1 MTTSGGHS
9 ESHRG
14 TGVVA
19 ERIDDAPTALV
30 GFTRALATAGVAVSS
45 TRTATFMAAAAA
57 LQPDRQGAIYWAGRL
72 SLTSSP
78 DDLAIYDAVFE
89 AYFSL
94 ELERDQSTVRR
105 QAPVL
110 QASVPL
116 TEDSGP
122 EGEPTEEDS
131 YALPPVI
138 RARASAEEVLRNR
151 DLASLSRAEKQ
162 EMTRLLGLLR
172 PGLPERKSR
181 RRRSHATGRVD
192 PRRTVRAMLAAG
204 GEPVVPK
211 RRRRRT
217 RPRRIVLLVDISGSM
232 APYADA
238 LLRFAHV
245 VARYR
250 PNACEVFTIG
260 TRLTRITR
268 AIKMRDPDAAL
279 RASAETIPDYSGGT
293 RLGEVLHAFVDRWG
307 HRGTARG
314 SAVVIFSDGWERGTT
329 DELAEQVAR
338 LGRLAR
344 TVVWVNPHKGTTD
357 YEPVQSGI
365 VAVLPHV
372 NHFVAGHSLAALE
385 ELLDVIRDA

>member
-1 MTTSGGHS
+1 M
-9 ESHRG
+9 
-14 TGVVA
+14 VA

-30 GFTRALATAGVAVSS
+30 GFARALAAAGVSVCS
-45 TRTATFMAAAAA
+45 TRTATFLTAAAA
-57 LQPDRQGAIYWAGRL
+57 LRYDEPGAIYWAGRL
-72 SLTSSP
+72 SLASSP
-78 DDLAIYDAVFE
+78 DDLAIYDAVF
-89 AYFSL
+89 ATYFSL
-94 ELERDQSTVRR
+94 DPEHDQSTVRR

-116 TEDSGP
+116 TEDS
-122 EGEPTEEDS
+122 ESREEPKEDS
-131 YALPPVI
+131 YALPPVV

-162 EMTRLLGLLR
+162 EMARLLELLR

-181 RRRSHATGRVD
+181 RRRSHATGRID
-192 PRRTVRAMLAAG
+192 PRRTVRAMFAAG
-204 GEPVVPK
+204 GELAVP
-211 RRRRRT
+211 RRHRRRT
-217 RPRRIVLLVDISGSM
+217 RPRRIVLLIDVSGSM

-250 PNACEVFTIG
+250 PNASEVFTIG

-268 AIKMRDPDAAL
+268 SITMRDPDAAL
-279 RASAETIPDYSGGT
+279 RAAADTIPDYSGGT

-314 SAVVIFSDGWERGTT
+314 NVVVIFSDGWERGAA

-344 TVVWVNPHKGTTD
+344 AVVWVNPHKGATD
-357 YEPVQSGI
+357 YAPVQSGI
-365 VAVLPHV
+365 VAVLPHID
-372 NHFVAGHSLAALE
+372 HFVAGHSLAALE
-385 ELLDVIRDA
+385 ELLDVIRHA